1 VLPHRRTR
9 RSGALGALIIAL
21 IGALILVPTAQA
33 ADSGWKPSKWTGVQ
47 AGAPVPGEGLPAA
60 AVPGLAAPQPQGS
73 YDIKPEYEGQ
83 TTCDPNSKTGTQ
95 KVADLIK
102 ATYGANQTVWIPR
115 ACDIGGQSEH
125 KEGRALDWMT
135 SVRDAQQRANAET
148 FLNWLLGPDQYGVE
162 YGNAMRLG
170 VMYIGWN
177 DRIWRG
183 YDINRGW
190 AELKGCFSKESSG
203 NDTICH
209 RNHIHISF
217 TWDGASGRSS
227 FWSGVPF
234 SSGFCAR
241 HSSGAS
247 TPNVSTAGDMIP
259 VAQFTAMDTRSA
271 IGTAKPCR
279 LQQDRWNGDSHR
291 LFPKVAGVSGV
302 PGDAGAVAVHVSA
315 LGSNA
320 PSEIRVWSPGQTSSK
335 VAFKVPMNA
344 DAGADL
350 TVPIASDGTIAI
362 ATSLGATDIVVQV
375 NGYFKAGPGN
385 GQNRPVIT
393 GTGPG
398 NSSSP
403 SSSDPAPQPA
413 GPAQSNPTEE
423 QEAFNAIGA
432 DVAYDSAVTDGPL
445 QPGEARTVSLAGVPA
460 DATSALVVLTANNS
474 TDKGSILV
482 SRSAPS
488 GPVVK
493 FTFPKANARSAVM
506 LVPVSGGKL
515 TFNTSKKP
523 AVDVKVEL
531 LGYGAGV
538 NPPAAIG
545 LSPIQ
550 VASGKLKAGQAF
562 DVDLGSRYGLP
573 GKKKYRAVMLEVTT
587 NKAEGSGKVV
597 SYPVGAT
604 PPTSRSAP
612 IVPGKKRTEII
623 LASTAQTGRVVVS
636 ADAGAQ
642 VKVRLIGYVK

>member
-1 VLPHRRTR
+1 MM
-9 RSGALGALIIAL
+9 
-21 IGALILVPTAQA
+21 PTAASA
-33 ADSGWKPSKWTGVQ
+33 ADSGWKPSKWTGIQ

-60 AVPGLAAPQPQGS
+60 PAPGLAAAQPQGI
-73 YDIKPEYEGQ
+73 YDVKPEYEGQ
-83 TTCDPNSKTGTQ
+83 TVCDPNAKTGTQ

-102 ATYGANQTVWIPR
+102 ATYGGNQTVWIPR

-135 SVRDAQQRANAET
+135 SVREAQQRANAET

-190 AELKGCFSKESSG
+190 AELKGCFSKESPG

-227 FWSGVPF
+227 FWTGNALTEP
-234 SSGFCAR
+234 FCAR
-241 HSSGAS
+241 HSSGAT
-247 TPNVSTAGDMIP
+247 TPDVSAVGDMIP
-259 VAQFTAMDTRSA
+259 VAQFTAMDTRA
-271 IGTAKPCR
+271 ALGTAKPCR

-291 LFPKVAGVSGV
+291 LFPKVAGVNGV
-302 PGDAGAVAVHVSA
+302 PDNVGAVAVHVSA

-320 PSEIRVWSPGQTSSK
+320 PSDIRVWAPGQTSSK

-350 TVPIASDGTIAI
+350 TVPVASDGTIAI

-375 NGYFKAGPGN
+375 NGYYKAGAGN

-398 NSSSP
+398 NSTAP
-403 SSSDPAPQPA
+403 SSSDPAPAPA
-413 GPAQSNPTEE
+413 GPDQSKPTEE
-423 QEAFNAIGA
+423 QEAFNAIGS

-445 QPGEARTVSLAGVPA
+445 QPGEARTVTLNGVPG

-474 TDKGSILV
+474 TDSGSILV
-482 SRSAPS
+482 SRSASTKAPD

-506 LVPVSGGKL
+506 LVPVSAGKL

-531 LGYGAGV
+531 LGYGAGTK
-538 NPPAAIG
+538 PPSAVG
-545 LSPIQ
+545 LKPVTI
-550 VASGKLKAGQAF
+550 AKGAFAAGQTANVHVGGAF
-562 DVDLGSRYGLP
+562 GLP
-573 GKKKYRAVMLEVTT
+573 HKKKMRAVLLRVTT
-587 NKAEGSGKVV
+587 SKATAEGKVV
-597 SYPVGAT
+597 GYALGGT
-604 PPTSRSAP
+604 PPGSRSAP
-612 IVPGKKRTEII
+612 IIPSKKRSEII
-623 LASTAQTGRVVVS
+623 LVPTGDQGEIVLNASA
-636 ADAGAQ
+636 AA
-642 VKVRLIGYVK
+642 KVLIEAIGYVK